1 MLDACFRILEA
12 GVPEELWRWFCSSP
26 PVCVS
31 LIPHE
36 VPDEELCLV
45 GISIL
50 TVWSFSLWMHADSK
64 RKVHMTMV
72 FGIRIVT
79 AVKIWML
86 PGFQYVTV
94 QVASALLY
102 MEDKWHALR
111 MVVGGCGQQDCMR
124 GSRNASHFSIFGYIW
139 GIFRV
144 CFCTAP
150 TDTSYQAP
158 VRQNLRFLHPPSA

>member
-1 MLDACFRILEA
+1 MKMVLQF
-12 GVPEELWRWFCSSP
+12 P
-26 PVCVS
+26 
-31 LIPHE
+31 
-36 VPDEELCLV
+36 
-45 GISIL
+45 
-50 TVWSFSLWMHADSK
+50 FSLCFSHSSRSSWWRALFGGYFYFNCMEFFFWMHADSK

-79 AVKIWML
+79 AVKIWMF

-124 GSRNASHFSIFGYIW
+124 GSRNASHFRIFGYIW

-158 VRQNLRFLHPPSA
+158 VRQNLRFLHPPWA

>member
-1 MLDACFRILEA
+1 MHASGYFKA

-26 PVCVS
+26 SVCVS
-31 LIPHE
+31 PIPHE

-50 TVWSFSLWMHADSK
+50 TVWSFFPLNACWFKEEGAYDYGLWNSHSHCGEDLNASQC
-64 RKVHMTMV
+64 
-72 FGIRIVT
+72 
-79 AVKIWML
+79 
-86 PGFQYVTV
+86 FQYVTV

-124 GSRNASHFSIFGYIW
+124 GSHNASHFRIFGYIW

-150 TDTSYQAP
+150 TDTSNQAP
-158 VRQNLRFLHPPSA
+158 GRQNLRFLHPPWA